1 MVKIP
6 LIQGEHIIAEI
17 RQRTS
22 SFVWQWIGSFF
33 LLLTA
38 SVGMFWFFA
47 QGTWGIIG
55 FSVLC
60 FGGVWGVVMVLIRS
74 RGTVLVLTTE
84 RVIDIVKDGLFGKTI
99 SEVDLYNIEDVVVRQ
114 RGLWR
119 MLCKYGT
126 IEIRI
131 KDSKVRIVVDY
142 VSRPVGIQRLINE
155 LRKQKIRTEASENQ
169 HSFEQIYRM
178 INTLEQSELHRLR
191 ELIETKLRQLR

>member
-1 MVKIP
+1 
-6 LIQGEHIIAEI
+6 
-17 RQRTS
+17 
-22 SFVWQWIGSFF
+22 
-33 LLLTA
+33 
-38 SVGMFWFFA
+38 
-47 QGTWGIIG
+47 
-55 FSVLC
+55 
-60 FGGVWGVVMVLIRS
+60 MVLIRS

-131 KDSKVRIVVDY
+131 KDSKVRIVVDH
-142 VSRPVGIQRLINE
+142 VSRPVGIQRLFNE
-155 LRKQKIRTEASENQ
+155 LRKQKIRTETSENQ

-178 INTLEQSELHRLR
+178 INTLEQPELHRLR